1 MIEDLGVLH
10 MNEKMKIKTIA
21 AIIIIAIV
29 IPPLMFGGWL
39 LKILE
44 ALIALAAG
52 YEACKLNTGKADY
65 LGTVLCFVAEMAMMY
80 FPLSHF
86 SVVLAIWLVVLF
98 IVLLVKGKVETDRV
112 VYPFTI
118 SVLIGLALCCVDAI
132 YAMDISGGLIMLYV
146 CLACFMCDTGAY
158 FFGVAFGKHK
168 MIPAISPNKTWEG
181 SIGGYVT
188 GLVVSLVYGLLV
200 LKQLPTGLIIVS
212 SIVLPL
218 VAQVGDLSFSAIK
231 RRFQIKDFSNLI
243 PGHGGILDRIDSLVF
258 CLMIFNSLMIVFGV
272 IA

>member
-1 MIEDLGVLH
+1 

-21 AIIIIAIV
+21 AIVIIAIV

-39 LKILE
+39 LKVLE
-44 ALIALAAG
+44 ILIALAAG
-52 YEACKLNTGKADY
+52 YEACKLDSGKVDY
-65 LGTVLCFVAEMAMMY
+65 LGTILCFIAEMAMMLV
-80 FPLSHF
+80 PETHF
-86 SVVLAIWLVVLF
+86 SVVVAIWLVVLF
-98 IVLLVKGKVETDRV
+98 LVLLIKGKVATDSV

-118 SVLIGLALCCVDAI
+118 SVLIGLALRCVDVI
-132 YAMDISGGLIMLYV
+132 YAMDMPGGLIMLYV

-158 FFGVAFGKHK
+158 LFGVAFGKHK

-200 LKQLPTGLIIVS
+200 LKQLPSGLVIAGSV
-212 SIVLPL
+212 VLPL
-218 VAQVGDLSFSAIK
+218 VAQVGDLSFSSIK

-243 PGHGGILDRIDSLVF
+243 PGHGGVLDRIDSLVF
-258 CLMIFNSLMIVFGV
+258 CLMIFISLMILFGV

>member
-1 MIEDLGVLH
+1 

-21 AIIIIAIV
+21 AIVIIAIV

-39 LKILE
+39 LKLLVV
-44 ALIALAAG
+44 LIALGAA
-52 YEACKLNTGKADY
+52 YEGSKVVTGKADY
-65 LGTVLCFVAEMAMMY
+65 FATVLCFASEMAMMIVSGEK
-80 FPLSHF
+80 FGA
-86 SVVLAIWLVVLF
+86 VIAIWLVVLF
-98 IVLLVKGKVETDRV
+98 VNELAKGKVATDAV
-112 VYPFTI
+112 AYPFMIT
-118 SVLIGLALCCVDAI
+118 VLIGIALRCVDKI
-132 YAMDISGGLIMLYV
+132 YALDVHGGLVMLYV

-158 FFGVAFGKHK
+158 FFGVSLGKHK
-168 MIPAISPNKTWEG
+168 MIPEVSPNKTWEG

-200 LKQLPTGLIIVS
+200 LKQLPSMLIIAG

-218 VAQVGDLSFSAIK
+218 VAQVGDLSFSSIK
-231 RRFQIKDFSNLI
+231 RRFEIKDFSNLI

-258 CLMIFNSLMIVFGV
+258 CLMVFNSLMILFGV

>member
-1 MIEDLGVLH
+1 

-21 AIIIIAIV
+21 AIVIIAIV

-39 LKILE
+39 LKVLE
-44 ALIALAAG
+44 VFIALGAA
-52 YEACKLNTGKADY
+52 YEGSKEDTGKADY
-65 LGTVLCFVAEMAMMY
+65 FAVALCFAFEMAMMIVSGEK
-80 FPLSHF
+80 FGA
-86 SVVLAIWLVVLF
+86 VIAIWLVVLF
-98 IVLLVKGKVETDRV
+98 VNELAKGKVATDAV
-112 VYPFTI
+112 AYPFMIT
-118 SVLIGLALCCVDAI
+118 VLIGIALRCVDKI
-132 YAMDISGGLIMLYV
+132 YALDVHGGLVMLYV

-158 FFGVAFGKHK
+158 FFGVSLGKHK
-168 MIPAISPNKTWEG
+168 MIPEVSPNKTWEG

-200 LKQLPTGLIIVS
+200 LKQLPSMLIIAG

-218 VAQVGDLSFSAIK
+218 VAQVGDLSFSSIK
-231 RRFQIKDFSNLI
+231 RRFEIKDFSNLI

-258 CLMIFNSLMIVFGV
+258 CLMVFNSLMILFGV